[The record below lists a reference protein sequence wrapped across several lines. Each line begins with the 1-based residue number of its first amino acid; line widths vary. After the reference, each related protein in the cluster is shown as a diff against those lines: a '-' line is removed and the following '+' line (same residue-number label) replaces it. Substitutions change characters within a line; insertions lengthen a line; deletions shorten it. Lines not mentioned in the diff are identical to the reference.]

1 MNNFLFNLVLQLQ
14 FSCLT
19 PSVVLLLHGRA
30 PSSLGSALAIRL
42 GRFEWMNV
50 QMAMQMNRGLVEV
63 LLLGA
68 ISLILLRELLAVE
81 NGSTFILRAHALSR
95 SVGIGEL
102 RGPQLKLWLGIGIIA
117 SDLFMVVEHIQ
128 IHAES
133 VLPSVCIEFLFKHL
147 ELSFKFP
154 IIDSQYALEI
164 IGYKFDW

>member
-1 MNNFLFNLVLQLQ
+1 MD
-14 FSCLT
+14 
-19 PSVVLLLHGRA
+19 
-30 PSSLGSALAIRL
+30 
-42 GRFEWMNV
+42 V
-50 QMAMQMNRGLVEV
+50 QMAVQMDRGLVEV

-68 ISLILLRELLAVE
+68 ISLILLGELLAVE

-102 RGPQLKLWLGIGIIA
+102 RGPQLKLWLDVRVVA
-117 SDLFMVVEHIQ
+117 SDLLLVVEHIQ

-147 ELSFKFP
+147 QLSFKFL

-164 IGYKFDW
+164 IGYQLDG